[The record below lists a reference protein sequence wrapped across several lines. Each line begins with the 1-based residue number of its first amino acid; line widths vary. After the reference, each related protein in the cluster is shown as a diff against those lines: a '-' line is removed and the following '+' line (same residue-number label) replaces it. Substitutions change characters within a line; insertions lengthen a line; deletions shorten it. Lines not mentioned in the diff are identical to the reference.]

1 MFGVTHFFFADDTI
15 NEVDVKLELV
25 GRVVE
30 QLDFK
35 PSFGAFAR
43 LDVLGA
49 KTHQID
55 LLEKAGIETLFF
67 GVESFNPNV
76 TKLIRKGGKPEKLM
90 DTLRLFKKELPDA
103 FTYANFIMELTGDSE
118 ESIWKHGHTLVDE
131 QLVTSAG
138 CNALRLYENLE
149 NPDVE
154 SNIDKDPEKFGY
166 TITGEDRE
174 WIELGYSSK
183 TWKNDWIDVQG
194 AEELSIK
201 FDKFLAD
208 NLTSVFTSHEI
219 SGLSGMFGDRL
230 PWDNYNKLLPIANKG
245 QVKMLNKYI
254 KNKSMFL
261 KGK

>member
-35 PSFGAFAR
+35 PSFMAFAR

-55 LLEKAGIETLFF
+55 LIEKAGIETLFF
-67 GVESFNPNV
+67 GIESFNPNV
-76 TKLIRKGGKPEKLM
+76 TKMIRKGGKPDKLM

-103 FTYANFIMELTGDSE
+103 FTYANFIMGLTGDSE
-118 ESIWKHGHTLVDE
+118 ESIWKHGKMLVDE

-149 NPDVE
+149 NPDIE
-154 SNIDKDPEKFGY
+154 SNIDKNPEKFGY
-166 TITGEDRE
+166 ELTGQDRI
-174 WIELGYSSK
+174 WPELGYTSK
-183 TWKNDWIDVQG
+183 TWKNDWIDVHQ
-194 AEELSIK
+194 AEELAK
-201 FDKFLAD
+201 EYDKFMAD
-208 NLTSVFTSHEI
+208 GLESVFTAHELLGI
-219 SGLSGMFGDRL
+219 AGLFEDRL
-230 PWDNYNKLLPIANKG
+230 PWNNYNRLLPIANKG

-254 KNKSMFL
+254 NNKSMFL